1 MEVTNHLVIT
11 AYILLISMFI
21 LFIGNNLVVNC
32 IVLQVVSIPIIYT
45 FPISLS
51 LRFELV
57 TQEVLRE

>member
-51 LRFELV
+51 LRVELV